1 MLINQLR
8 QFTGT
13 EGYKR
18 HAFGSLVFTDGIKY
32 LRDKDSNGVVDCFW
46 LVDAIASHQSK
57 ELDRKCGGFQS
68 WTLTPAPLP
77 NKPKRALLEC
87 RPDSNQKPV
96 VTQAIEYTDFPF
108 DQMDGETLNLWV
120 EGEGPTPK
128 TEEELEERGWGRI
141 LLLPSEH

>member
-13 EGYKR
+13 EGYVR
-18 HAFGSLVFTDGIKY
+18 HMFGSLVFTDGIKF
-32 LRDKDSNGVVDCFW
+32 LREAANCFW

-68 WTLTPAPLP
+68 WTLTPAPTP
-77 NKPKRALLEC
+77 NMPKRALLEC
-87 RPDSNQKPV
+87 RPDSNMKPV
-96 VTQAIEYTDFPF
+96 VTQEIEYADFPY

-120 EGEGPTPK
+120 EGEGATPK
-128 TEEELEERGWGRI
+128 TQKELEERGWGRV